1 MELYA
6 LTIHEA
12 QDLLAAGE
20 LSSRDLTTAVLD
32 RIDAVDDRVKAYL
45 HVDRESALA
54 DAAEADRRRAAGEDH
69 PLLGVP
75 PAVKDVIVTRGMPTT
90 CGSKILRGSCLPMMP
105 WWSAA
110 GSRRRDPGQNQH
122 RRVCHGFYHGELAIL
137 YQP

>member
-20 LSSRDLTTAVLD
+20 VSSRDLTSAVLD

-54 DAAEADRRRAAGEDH
+54 DAAAADERRAAGQDQ

-75 PAVKDVIVTRGMPTT
+75 LAVKDVIVTRGMPTT
-90 CGSKILRGSCLPMMP
+90 CGSKILQGFIPPYDAMVVEKLR
-105 WWSAA
+105 AA
-110 GSRRRDPGQNQH
+110 GA
-122 RRVCHGFYHGELAIL
+122 VIL
-137 YQP
+137 GKTNTD